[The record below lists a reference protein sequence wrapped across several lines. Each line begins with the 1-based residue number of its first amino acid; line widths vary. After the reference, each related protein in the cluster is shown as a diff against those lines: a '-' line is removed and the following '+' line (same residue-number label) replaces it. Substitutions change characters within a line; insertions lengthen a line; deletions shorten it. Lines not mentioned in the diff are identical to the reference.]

1 MSLEIFEKVKDF
13 LIRLV
18 KDEEFRTQLMSDKV
32 EEVRKAIADG
42 GYNFSQE
49 EFEAAAIKI
58 LELKELGQFDDLSED
73 ELLGA
78 VGGLTDT
85 TANTSSLK
93 LPWYPYP
100 WPPKGHPSPSPTP
113 PGPQPLY
120 GIVVGPIEPP
130 VQPLYGIVVDPKPP
144 IAQPLYGVII
154 NPDNQA

>member
-13 LIRLV
+13 LIRVV

-78 VGGLTDT
+78 VGGVTDT

-100 WPPKGHPSPSPTP
+100 WRHPSPSPTP
-113 PGPQPLY
+113 IPSPTPVPGPQPLY
-120 GIVVGPIEPP
+120 GIVVGPSVPP
-130 VQPLYGIVVDPKPP
+130 VVIDPKPP
-144 IAQPLYGVII
+144 IAQPSYGVII
-154 NPDNQA
+154 TPAIAE